1 VFEEYPELI
10 KREDSFEG
18 GRMEKEG
25 TDEPLPFEN
34 DYYRRLAKHYEREMS
49 LLQ

>member
-1 VFEEYPELI
+1 MFEEYPELI
-10 KREDSFEG
+10 KQEDSFG

-25 TDEPLPFEN
+25 MDEPLPFEN